1 LKNLDAG
8 VVGNARR
15 LIVRGFAGYVVPTP
29 WPDQEEKIDMDFLIS
44 RCGAL
49 NPLHCDYGWESD
61 DDGDAGAI
69 AVAEATVAG
78 DI

>member
-1 LKNLDAG
+1 
-8 VVGNARR
+8 
-15 LIVRGFAGYVVPTP
+15 
-29 WPDQEEKIDMDFLIS
+29 MDFLIS